1 MIDNVYIMSD
11 SLCNRN
17 YYVESIDIDN
27 CRVFNLSKVDK
38 QITFTS
44 DGIDYSCISLMI
56 HIFLHF

>member
-1 MIDNVYIMSD
+1 MIDNVYITSY

-17 YYVESIDIDN
+17 YYVESTDIDD

-38 QITFTS
+38 QIIFTS